1 MNWRRLSEVAL
12 VGIGAGGVI
21 ALAVFLNLVWIFAPT
36 VSNDRLV
43 LSITCAF
50 GLTGAVLAMVIYIYS
65 QSKR

>member
-1 MNWRRLSEVAL
+1 

-43 LSITCAF
+43 RSITCAF